1 MEPFLLHVVKAKQ
14 QLTQV
19 SNEVLLQ
26 IEAFLG
32 YLNIEKGLSS
42 NTQVSYRYDI
52 LQFVSWTNLFAWEVV
67 SEIDIKHW
75 EEKLL
80 EEKPSSRARKLTS
93 LRLFFDY
100 LVKHNVL
107 SKNLLD
113 HVVHPKI
120 HRELPRTLSI
130 DDIVELQHSAV
141 LSTPQG
147 MRDRAMISLMYGCG
161 LRISE
166 VCGLL
171 FQNVFLEENFL
182 KIYGKGSKERLVP
195 LGSIAKEHLQYY
207 CVHGRPKLLK
217 NNSGNFVFLSQR
229 GGPISRKTLW
239 VNLKKYAKNL
249 GFNFNLKPHLFRHSF
264 ATHLLCNGADLRSI
278 QEMLGHSDISTTQIY
293 THLDVAQLTQIYDKY
308 HLRSK

>member
-32 YLNIEKGLSS
+32 YLNIEKGLSA
-42 NTQVSYRYDI
+42 NTQASYRYDI
-52 LQFVSWTNLFAWEVV
+52 LQFASWTNLSAWEAV
-67 SEIDIKHW
+67 SEVDIKYW

-93 LRLFFDY
+93 LRVFFDY
-100 LVKHNVL
+100 LVRHKVL
-107 SKNLLD
+107 TKNLLERA
-113 HVVHPKI
+113 VHPKI

-130 DDIVELQHSAV
+130 EDIVELQHSTV

-171 FQNVFLEENFL
+171 FQNVFLKENFL

-195 LGSIAKEHLQYY
+195 LGSIAKKHLQYY
-207 CVHGRPKLLK
+207 WVHGRPKLLK

-239 VNLKKYAKNL
+239 VNLKKYAENL
-249 GFNFNLKPHLFRHSF
+249 GFDFNLKPHLLRHSF

-293 THLDVAQLTQIYDKY
+293 THLDVARLTQIYDKY